1 MTKAVFFDRDGVLNV
16 DKNYLYKK
24 EDFVWQPQARE
35 TIAML
40 RKMGYFVAVV
50 TNQSGVARGMYTEN
64 DVKLLHDF
72 MQAQL
77 SELNTAIDA
86 FYYCPHLPD
95 ANVSEYAI
103 DCECRKPKP
112 GMIVKAI
119 AEHKLMREGS
129 FLIGDK
135 KRDVDAAIA
144 AGVEGYLY
152 TGGSLL
158 EFTKQILTKK

>member
-35 TIAML
+35 TIAL
-40 RKMGYFVAVV
+40 LKQMGYFVAVV
-50 TNQSGVARGMYTEN
+50 TNQSGVARGMYTEH
-64 DVKLLHDF
+64 DVKVLHDF

-77 SELNTAIDA
+77 ADLYTGIDV

-95 ANVSEYAI
+95 ANLAKYAL
-103 DCECRKPKP
+103 DCDCRKPKP
-112 GMIVKAI
+112 GMIIKAI
-119 AEHKLMREGS
+119 KEYNLSREGS

-135 KRDVDAAIA
+135 ERDIKAAVA
-144 AGVEGYLY
+144 AGVAGYLY
-152 TGGSLL
+152 TEGSLL
-158 EFTKQILTKK
+158 EFTKQILAKK